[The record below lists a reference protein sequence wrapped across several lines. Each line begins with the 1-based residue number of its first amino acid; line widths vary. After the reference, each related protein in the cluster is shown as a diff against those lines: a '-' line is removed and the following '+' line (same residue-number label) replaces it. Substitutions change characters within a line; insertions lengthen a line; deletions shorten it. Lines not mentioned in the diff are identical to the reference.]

1 MENKRISVI
10 VFSKG
15 RPMQL
20 HAYLESLLRFSD
32 IPQDAITVLCCETEG
47 IRYEKVMEQ
56 FPQAVWKKE
65 EHFENDLK
73 DAVAAAGDYIMFGC
87 DDVVFTHMFR
97 LSEAAA
103 YLDSHDNVFGFSMR
117 LGHNITPYPSDAIY
131 EGSVMEWN
139 WETASEQ
146 HYNYPWE
153 LDCTLYRKEDV
164 TRLIDEE
171 EKAIKNPNYLE
182 AVINADNKSRKLPR
196 KHLASCKEQ
205 GCAVV
210 ITVNRVQDSYQN
222 GYDDSMMT
230 DIYSLD
236 KLYNDEG
243 NTLDLDRIA
252 AQENHTVHVGAE
264 YFLLRKARKGYSTK
278 LVWKK
283 KVKAAG
289 KVVSKFPV
297 KCYHYVERRLYRH
310 GVFERKLSIL
320 NTKKTLRLLL
330 GTDKSF
336 VRIGESEI
344 QLMQGKTVPSQHFDP
359 KLARRLCKILRA
371 ESDNLL
377 VGIPYYYVYPREKLT
392 PYMEIRSL
400 SIADQ
405 RRFLF
410 RHGRKDVQYIDAGF
424 TQAYH
429 LYEDYD
435 FDRHFKMAARLLADK
450 DVTVICG
457 EGTLDRFAY
466 RLLDRCR
473 SVVYQYAPG
482 VDAYASY
489 SAILRKALRT
499 DKSRII
505 CVALGPT
512 AKPLVYDLHRKGYQA
527 WDIGHLLKDYDTYK
541 KQKPRTEAE
550 TIQFYMPD

>member
-1 MENKRISVI
+1 MEKNRISVI

-32 IPQDAITVLCCETEG
+32 AALEDITILCCETEG
-47 IRYEKVMEQ
+47 IRYDKVRES

-65 EHFENDLK
+65 EHFERDLK

-87 DDVVFTHMFR
+87 DDVVFTHTFS
-97 LSEAAA
+97 LYEAAA
-103 YLDSHDNVFGFSMR
+103 YLGSHDKVFGFSMR
-117 LGHNITPYPSDAIY
+117 LGHNITPYPSSAVYD
-131 EGSVMEWN
+131 GSVMEWN

-146 HYNYPWE
+146 HYDYPWE

-164 TRLIDEE
+164 ARLIDEK

-182 AVINADNKSRKLPR
+182 AVINTDNKSKKLPR
-196 KHLASCKEQ
+196 KHLASYKER

-222 GYDDSMMT
+222 GFDDSMMT

-252 AQENHTVHVGAE
+252 EQENHVVHVGAE

-283 KVKAAG
+283 KAKAAG
-289 KVVSKFPV
+289 KSVAKFPV
-297 KCYHYVERRLYRH
+297 KCYHYVERRLYRR

-336 VRIGESEI
+336 VRLGESEI

-359 KLARRLCKILRA
+359 RLARRLRKILRE

-392 PYMEIRSL
+392 PYIEIRSL

-410 RHGRKDVQYIDAGF
+410 HHGRKDVQYIDAGF

-429 LYEDYD
+429 LYGNYD
-435 FDRHFKMAARLLADK
+435 FDKHFKMAAKLFADK

-457 EGTLDRFAY
+457 EGTLDRIGY
-466 RLLDRCR
+466 RLLDR
-473 SVVYQYAPG
+473 
-482 VDAYASY
+482 
-489 SAILRKALRT
+489 
-499 DKSRII
+499 
-505 CVALGPT
+505 
-512 AKPLVYDLHRKGYQA
+512 
-527 WDIGHLLKDYDTYK
+527 
-541 KQKPRTEAE
+541 
-550 TIQFYMPD
+550 

>member
-1 MENKRISVI
+1 MEKNQISVI

-20 HAYLESLLRFSD
+20 HAYLESLLKFSD
-32 IPQDAITVLCCETEG
+32 AAEEQITILCCETEG
-47 IRYEKVMEQ
+47 IRYDKVMEC

-65 EHFENDLK
+65 ENFETDLK
-73 DAVAAAGDYIMFGC
+73 DAVMAAGEYIMFGC
-87 DDVVFTHMFR
+87 DDVVFTHAFS
-97 LSEAAA
+97 LCKAAA
-103 YLDSHDNVFGFSMR
+103 YLGSHDKVFGFSMR
-117 LGHNITPYPSDAIY
+117 LGHNITPYPSNAVY
-131 EGSVMEWN
+131 YNGVMEWN
-139 WETASEQ
+139 WETAVEQ

-164 TRLIDEE
+164 ARLIDEE
-171 EKAIKNPNYLE
+171 EKVIKNPNYLE
-182 AVINADNKSRKLPR
+182 AVINADNRSEKLPR
-196 KHLASCKEQ
+196 KYLACNKER

-222 GYDDSMMT
+222 GFDDSMMT
-230 DIYSLD
+230 DVYSLD

-243 NTLDLDRIA
+243 NTLDVDRIA
-252 AQENHTVHVGAE
+252 QQENHVVHVGAE
-264 YFLLRKARKGYSTK
+264 YFILRKARKGYSAN

-283 KVKAAG
+283 RVKEAG
-289 KVVSKFPV
+289 KTVSKFPK
-297 KCYHYVERRLYRH
+297 KCYHYVERRLYRR

-330 GTDKSF
+330 ETDKSF

-359 KLARRLCKILRA
+359 KLARRLRKILRA

-400 SIADQ
+400 SVADQ

-410 RHGRKDVQYIDAGF
+410 RHGRKDVRYIDAGF

-435 FDRHFKMAARLLADK
+435 FEKHFKMAAKLLADK

-457 EGTLDRFAY
+457 EGTLDRFGY

-473 SVVYQYAPG
+473 SVAYQYAPG
-482 VDAYASY
+482 MDAYASY
-489 SAILRKALRT
+489 ASILRKALRI
-499 DKSRII
+499 DKSRIV

-512 AKPLVYDLHRKGYQA
+512 AKPLVYDLHRKGYRV
-527 WDIGHLLKDYDTYK
+527 WDIGHLLKDYDTYR

-550 TIQFYMPD
+550 IIQFYMPD